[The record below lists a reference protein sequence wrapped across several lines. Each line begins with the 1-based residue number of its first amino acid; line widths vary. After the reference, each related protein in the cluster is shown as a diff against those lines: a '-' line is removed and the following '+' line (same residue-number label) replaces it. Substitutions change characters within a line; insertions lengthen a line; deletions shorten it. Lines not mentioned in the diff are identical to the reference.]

1 MSAEPWRRSGTL
13 VDIEDRNGQKN
24 SCRFWTPFP
33 YTRRSF
39 NDAFY
44 THFRILVTIISIDVT
59 LHGLCSCWCE
69 VILPPILIRRARVW

>member
-44 THFRILVTIISIDVT
+44 THFRILVTIISIESMQANLFVGE
-59 LHGLCSCWCE
+59 LM
-69 VILPPILIRRARVW
+69 LPVDSL